1 MPSRRNSK
9 AESNPHKRTNQ
20 GECGRDSEQQQQQHS
35 ETDLPSGPPPTRRG
49 IADHPNRGLIVIQ
62 PDQSYIQSPGA
73 GRDHIISPWQVN
85 AVVGAAADRVDEVIE
100 QVRDLDEPPSE
111 GDFQADSRQPASG
124 SWHHC
129 ERGNHTIVPS
139 DNQAASDYAGS
150 QDTHGESASARQGL
164 VDRESGMSL
173 DGFPSRS
180 VEEGGVSGLY
190 QRQSGHASGGDT
202 ESDAADSP
210 ASSSHA
216 SAAGSSSAA
225 DETAVHTA
233 RAVTIRPVRVADH
246 YPFDG
251 EATVHRP
258 PVPAELDR
266 MDGLLDDALSFW
278 SGVSPGL
285 AAPTQAS
292 DECEDEM
299 LTDDRESI
307 TTVSDRDANKA
318 DGLSIE
324 VEHTHPRRSSPVP
337 SESSIAET
345 VFDVRRPTPPPR
357 PPGLTSLPSSQR
369 RADTAAGPSG
379 GLRRGGAYP
388 GSEIEQEQAVPAV
401 LVPGGGRGWLGLG
414 GSQPPPQVSRRQ
426 GRDEPDEEDEE
437 KERRRRK
444 AREE

>member
-9 AESNPHKRTNQ
+9 AELNPHKRTNQ
-20 GECGRDSEQQQQQHS
+20 GECGPDPEQQHS

-62 PDQSYIQSPGA
+62 PDQSYIPRPGP

-85 AVVGAAADRVDEVIE
+85 AVVGAAADRVDEVVE
-100 QVRDLDEPPSE
+100 EVRDLDEPPSE
-111 GDFQADSRQPASG
+111 SDFQADSRQPASG

-139 DNQAASDYAGS
+139 DNRAPSNHAGS
-150 QDTHGESASARQGL
+150 QDSHGKSASPRQGL
-164 VDRESGMSL
+164 VNRESGMSL

-190 QRQSGHASGGDT
+190 QSESGTASGGDT
-202 ESDAADSP
+202 ASDAADSP
-210 ASSSHA
+210 ASPSHA

-225 DETAVHTA
+225 DGTTIHTA
-233 RAVTIRPVRVADH
+233 RAVSIRPVRVADQ

-251 EATVHRP
+251 EAAVHRP
-258 PVPAELDR
+258 PLPAELDR

-278 SGVSPGL
+278 NGVSPGL
-285 AAPTQAS
+285 VAPTQLS
-292 DECEDEM
+292 DEGEGEM
-299 LTDDRESI
+299 LTANRESI
-307 TTVSDRDANKA
+307 VTVPDQDPDNA

-324 VEHTHPRRSSPVP
+324 VEHAHPRRSSPVP
-337 SESSIAET
+337 SDSSIAET

-357 PPGLTSLPSSQR
+357 PPGVTTLPSPQR
-369 RADTAAGPSG
+369 RAVTAAGPSG

-388 GSEIEQEQAVPAV
+388 GLENEQEEAVPAV

-426 GRDEPDEEDEE
+426 GRDDPDDEEVE
-437 KERRRRK
+437 KERRRPK

>member
-9 AESNPHKRTNQ
+9 AESNPHERTNQ
-20 GECGRDSEQQQQQHS
+20 GECGPDPEQQQHS

-73 GRDHIISPWQVN
+73 GRDHIIRPRQVN
-85 AVVGAAADRVDEVIE
+85 AVVGAAADRVGEVIE

-111 GDFQADSRQPASG
+111 GDFQADSQQPASG

-129 ERGNHTIVPS
+129 ERGNHTTVPS
-139 DNQAASDYAGS
+139 HPQAASDYAGF

-164 VDRESGMSL
+164 VNRESGMSL

-180 VEEGGVSGLY
+180 VEEGGVGGLY
-190 QRQSGHASGGDT
+190 QSENGTASGGDAAR
-202 ESDAADSP
+202 DAADSL
-210 ASSSHA
+210 ASPSHA

-225 DETAVHTA
+225 DGTTLHTA
-233 RAVTIRPVRVADH
+233 RAVTIRPVRVVDH

-251 EATVHRP
+251 EAAVHRP

-266 MDGLLDDALSFW
+266 MDGLLDDALSLW
-278 SGVSPGL
+278 SGVSPGVV
-285 AAPTQAS
+285 APAQAS
-292 DECEDEM
+292 DEYEGEM
-299 LTDDRESI
+299 LTGYRDSI
-307 TTVSDRDANKA
+307 ITVPERDPDNT

-324 VEHTHPRRSSPVP
+324 VEHAHPRRSSPVP
-337 SESSIAET
+337 SESSITET

-369 RADTAAGPSG
+369 RAVTAAGPSG

-388 GSEIEQEQAVPAV
+388 GSDIEQEEAVPAV

-426 GRDEPDEEDEE
+426 GRDDPDDEGE
-437 KERRRRK
+437 NEVQRRGRK
-444 AREE
+444 PRGE